1 VTVQHIELQSKIKL
15 IKITALSK
23 IQQKIQLS
31 EKKFLH
37 FFFSRLR
44 INSTDR
50 YFPAF
55 PYISPCGRERNF
67 VRCDDQPFVYT
78 HVLGSAEK
86 GQVLSYGYAGDL
98 LTVPFQPECIYVHPD
113 SGRVYHPAPEKVGGV
128 GLVRS
133 QLAIEFS
140 QHFVFEEG
148 RPVGFEW
155 EGREHRLRADWVPE
169 QAQFYSGGLGD

>member
-1 VTVQHIELQSKIKL
+1 
-15 IKITALSK
+15 
-23 IQQKIQLS
+23 
-31 EKKFLH
+31 
-37 FFFSRLR
+37 
-44 INSTDR
+44 
-50 YFPAF
+50 
-55 PYISPCGRERNF
+55 
-67 VRCDDQPFVYT
+67 
-78 HVLGSAEK
+78 LGSAEK

-155 EGREHRLRADWVPE
+155 EGRQHRLRADWVPE